1 MEILVIAG
9 LAIFVGTVLQRISGT
24 GVGLVVSPV
33 LALLLG
39 PSAGVLATNATT
51 TVTGF
56 LILLSV
62 RRRVVWRRALVLIA
76 SAAIGVVVGA
86 GLVAII
92 PAAWLQIIVG
102 SVVLASLALTLGAPR
117 LPHLTG
123 SGVTFTAGALG
134 GLLNA
139 TAGVAA
145 PAMVIYAQVTRWE
158 QRTFSASLQPIYMSM
173 GAMSVIAKTAIGGT
187 GFETLPPW
195 WVVPAV
201 VGVVAAGILLGTLL
215 ERKVP
220 PAAARTL
227 AIALAGLGG
236 VAAIAKGISE
246 LV

>member
-1 MEILVIAG
+1 MEIPVIAG
-9 LAIFVGTVLQRISGT
+9 LAIFIGTVLQRISGT

-39 PSAGVLATNATT
+39 PSLGVLATNATT

-62 RRRVVWRRALVLIA
+62 RRRVVWRRASALIA
-76 SAAIGVVVGA
+76 SAAIGIVIGA
-86 GLVAII
+86 GLVATI
-92 PAAWLQIIVG
+92 PAAWLQIIIG
-102 SVVLASLALTLGAPR
+102 TVVLASLALTLGAPR
-117 LPHLTG
+117 LPYLIG
-123 SGVTFTAGALG
+123 KRVTFTAGALG

-173 GAMSVIAKTAIGGT
+173 GAMSVVAKTAIGGT
-187 GFETLPPW
+187 GIEALPPW
-195 WVVPAV
+195 WVVPAA
-201 VGVVAAGILLGTLL
+201 VGVVAAGILAGTVL

-220 PAAARTL
+220 PAVARTL
-227 AIALAGLGG
+227 AITLAGLGG
-236 VAAIAKGISE
+236 AAAIAKGILE
-246 LV
+246 LI